1 MPMGAFRGPKDWGT
15 VLTAMLTPFDANGDV
30 NYTEAAR
37 LAAYL
42 VDEQGNS
49 GLVINGTTGESPTL
63 KEDEKLK
70 LLDVALEAV
79 GNRAAV
85 VFGSGSYDTAES
97 IALSR
102 EGEKHGAHGIM
113 LVNPYYSRPSQAG
126 LYAHFSTIAKETS
139 LPVML
144 YNIIPRSAVNLET
157 PTLLRLAEIE
167 NIVAVKEASGSI
179 SQIQDVCAQA
189 PAGFR
194 IYSGDD
200 AITLPVLAVG
210 GHGIVSVA
218 AHIVGDKIRQMV
230 DAFFAGDLS
239 TARQIHHSLL
249 PIYKAVFSYPSPVP
263 IKYLT
268 SMKGFDC
275 ESVRLPMVP
284 LTDAEKNDV
293 RSRLP

>member
-1 MPMGAFRGPKDWGT
+1 MGAFRGPKDWGT
-15 VLTAMLTPFDANGDV
+15 VLTAMLTPFDADGAV
-30 NYTEAAR
+30 NYAEAAR

-63 KEDEKLK
+63 KEEERLK
-70 LLDVALEAV
+70 LLEVALDTV
-79 GNRAAV
+79 GDRAAV
-85 VFGSGSYDTAES
+85 VFGAGSYDTDES
-97 IALSR
+97 IAATR
-102 EGEKHGAHGIM
+102 AGEKHGAHGIM

-126 LYAHFSTIAKETS
+126 LYAHFSAIAKETS
-139 LPVML
+139 LPVMV

-157 PTLLRLAEIE
+157 PTLLRLIEIE
-167 NIVAVKEASGSI
+167 NIVAVKEASGNI

-189 PAGFR
+189 PEGFR
-194 IYSGDD
+194 VYSGDD

-218 AHIVGDKIRQMV
+218 AHIEGKKIRQMV
-230 DAFFAGDLS
+230 DAFHAGDLV
-239 TARQIHHSLL
+239 TARALHHSLL
-249 PIYKAVFSYPSPVP
+249 PVYKAIFSYPSPVP

-275 ESVRLPMVP
+275 ETVRLPLVT
-284 LTDAEKNDV
+284 LTEAEKNNV